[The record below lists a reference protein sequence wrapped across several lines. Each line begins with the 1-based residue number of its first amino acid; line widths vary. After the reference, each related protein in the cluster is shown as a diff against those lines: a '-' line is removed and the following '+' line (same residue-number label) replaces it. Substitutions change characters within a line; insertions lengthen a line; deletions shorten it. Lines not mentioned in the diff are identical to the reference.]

1 MSEIPIYVDF
11 IGKGRHD
18 CSLIYFFCIFILE
31 VVLSKLALLVL
42 EDGTVFRGV
51 SIGADGV
58 SVGEVVFNT
67 SMTGYQEIL
76 TDPSYSQQIVTLTYP
91 HIGNTGTNSEDEE
104 SSSIHAQ
111 GLVIRDLPLI
121 ASNFRNEQSLSDY
134 LKSQNIVGI
143 ADIDTR
149 KLTRILR
156 EKGAQN
162 GCIVAGNNLDEALAL
177 AKAKEFPGLKGMD
190 LAKEVTT
197 KEAYQWKQGSWTLES
212 GLPEAKDDSEL
223 PYHVVAYDFGAKR
236 NILRMLVDR
245 GCRLTV
251 VPAETSAEEV
261 LALNPD
267 GVFLS
272 NGPGDPEP
280 CTYAIEATKV
290 FLEKGLPIFG
300 ICLGH
305 QILALA
311 SGAQTVKMKFG
322 HHGANHP
329 VKDLER
335 NVVMITSQNHGFA
348 ADEATLPENLRATH
362 VSLFDGS
369 LQGIHRTD
377 KPAFSF
383 QGHPE
388 ASPGPHDAAPLFD
401 HFIELIKKH
410 SA

>member
-1 MSEIPIYVDF
+1 M
-11 IGKGRHD
+11 G
-18 CSLIYFFCIFILE
+18 
-31 VVLSKLALLVL
+31 KLALLVL
-42 EDGTVFRGV
+42 EDGTVFHGV
-51 SIGADGV
+51 SIGGADGI

-91 HIGNTGTNSEDEE
+91 HIGNTGTTSEDEE

-197 KEAYQWKQGSWTLES
+197 KEAYQWKQGSWTLEG

-261 LALNPD
+261 LAMNPD

-348 ADEATLPENLRATH
+348 ADEATLPETYVLLTYRYLMALCKVFTAQTSQHLASKVTQKRAQVHMTR
-362 VSLFDGS
+362 
-369 LQGIHRTD
+369 HRYLTTL
-377 KPAFSF
+377 SN
-383 QGHPE
+383 
-388 ASPGPHDAAPLFD
+388 
-401 HFIELIKKH
+401 
-410 SA
+410 

>member
-1 MSEIPIYVDF
+1 MSN
-11 IGKGRHD
+11 
-18 CSLIYFFCIFILE
+18 S
-31 VVLSKLALLVL
+31 ALLVL
-42 EDGTVFRGV
+42 EDGTVFRGQ
-51 SIGADGV
+51 SIGADG
-58 SVGEVVFNT
+58 SAVGEVVFNT

-121 ASNFRNEQSLSDY
+121 ASNFRSEQTLSEY

-143 ADIDTR
+143 SDIDTR
-149 KLTRILR
+149 KLTRVLR

-190 LAKEVTT
+190 LAKVVST
-197 KEAYQWKQGSWTLES
+197 KESYSWKQGSWTLTG
-212 GLPEAKDDSEL
+212 GLPEAKSDAEL
-223 PYHVVAYDFGAKR
+223 PFHVVAYDFGAKR

-245 GCRLTV
+245 GCRLTI

-280 CTYAIEATKV
+280 CTYAIEATKT
-290 FLEKGLPIFG
+290 FLDKGLPIFG

-311 SGAQTVKMKFG
+311 SGAQTIKMKFG

-329 VKDLER
+329 VKDIDR

-348 ADEATLPENLRATH
+348 ADETTLPDNLRATH
-362 VSLFDGS
+362 KSLFDGS

-401 HFIELIKKH
+401 HFIELIEQHKK
-410 SA
+410 